1 MSKQQSS
8 LQIEQMENEEGLQSK
23 EKNKRLIALE
33 KVENTLV
40 ATMLF
45 LILIVVI
52 AQVYARFVTGN
63 SITWAGELSRFLAV
77 WLIFLG
83 SAIALRRNLHIQV
96 DNLYNNVSEKL
107 GLVLYVL
114 RGLIILAFLA
124 VIFVGSLE
132 MLEIV
137 SMQTSPGLGI
147 RMNFVYIVMPVSI
160 CLMVVVVLVQLF
172 VRSRK
177 KRG

>member
-8 LQIEQMENEEGLQSK
+8 LQAEQMEIEEELDSNR
-23 EKNKRLIALE
+23 KNKRLIVLE

-45 LILIVVI
+45 LILVVVI

-96 DNLYNNVSEKL
+96 DNLYNNVSEML
-107 GLVLYVL
+107 GLILYLL
-114 RGLIILAFLA
+114 RGFVIIAFLA
-124 VIFVGSLE
+124 IIFIGSLE

-147 RMNFVYIVMPVSI
+147 KMNFVYIVMPVSI
-160 CLMVVVVLVQLF
+160 CLMVVVVLFQMF
-172 VRSRK
+172 FRSRK

>member
-8 LQIEQMENEEGLQSK
+8 LQVEQMEIEEELQSK
-23 EKNKRLIALE
+23 KKRLIVLE

-63 SITWAGELSRFLAV
+63 SIIWAGELSRFLAV

-96 DNLYNNVSEKL
+96 DNVYNNVSEKL
-107 GLVLYVL
+107 GLALYVL

-124 VIFVGSLE
+124 VIFIGSLE

-147 RMNFVYIVMPVSI
+147 QMNFVYIVMPVSI
-160 CLMVVVVLVQLF
+160 CLMVGVVLFQMF
-172 VRSRK
+172 FRFRK